1 MSRDLET
8 RERLVRAAESLFA
21 ERGFKRVTVREI
33 CVTARANV
41 AAVNYHF
48 GDKLGLYRVIV
59 QRAIDRMCETTELAR
74 RAGDGQPPEEQL
86 RRFISIFLQRLLGP
100 GRNAVHQ
107 LMDREM
113 HDPTPA
119 LDAIVDQGIR
129 PRLEYLSGVI
139 ARMTGGD
146 PYDDVV
152 LRCVASIQSQAL
164 SYVHTQVGERL
175 TRLGFKTEPA
185 EDQVEVA
192 ARHITAFSIAGVYAA
207 TRAAAEA
214 GASARPAARRGR
226 QPAG

>member
-1 MSRDLET
+1 
-8 RERLVRAAESLFA
+8 
-21 ERGFKRVTVREI
+21 
-33 CVTARANV
+33 
-41 AAVNYHF
+41 
-48 GDKLGLYRVIV
+48 
-59 QRAIDRMCETTELAR
+59 
-74 RAGDGQPPEEQL
+74 
-86 RRFISIFLQRLLGP
+86 
-100 GRNAVHQ
+100 
-107 LMDREM
+107 
-113 HDPTPA
+113 
-119 LDAIVDQGIR
+119 
-129 PRLEYLSGVI
+129 
-139 ARMTGGD
+139 MTGGD